1 MRRYIEIPIEIIN
14 IEGDGYHIITYGA
27 INDRRARFVVDTGA
41 SRTVF
46 DKEKIKKY
54 IEKPEFS
61 EKEGISAGI
70 GGTDISSFLFSLES
84 ISFGEL
90 YISNYQAIAMDLSN
104 INDSYAMI
112 GLPAVEGV
120 LGGDLMKKYQA
131 IINYKSKK
139 MRLTPKY

>member
-14 IEGDGYHIITYGA
+14 IEDDGYHIITYGA
-27 INDRRARFVVDTGA
+27 INGRRARFVVDTGA

-46 DKEKIKKY
+46 DKEKIMEY

-90 YISNYQAIAMDLSN
+90 YISDYQAIAMDLSN

-131 IINYKSKK
+131 VINYKSKK

>member
-27 INDRRARFVVDTGA
+27 INGRRARFVVDTGA

-46 DKEKIKKY
+46 DKEKIMEY

-90 YISNYQAIAMDLSN
+90 YISDYQAIAMDLSN

-131 IINYKSKK
+131 VINYKSKK